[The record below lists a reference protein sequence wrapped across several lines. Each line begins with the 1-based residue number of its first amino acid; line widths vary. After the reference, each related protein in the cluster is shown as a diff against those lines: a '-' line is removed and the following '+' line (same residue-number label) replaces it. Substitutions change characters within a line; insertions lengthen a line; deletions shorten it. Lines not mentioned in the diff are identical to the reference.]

1 MKTINTLIILF
12 ALIAVVACSSN
23 SKSKQSVNVV
33 KSPAELALESAKE
46 ADSALEYKDYPLAII
61 KYSEAVDYY
70 EVAKPTSSPLDSI
83 PQKIYLLNKNIA
95 NVYLINAQ
103 NLAAQDQY
111 NDALIEYESSLNK
124 YNEIRANA
132 PESDKIDEI
141 ISTLYKN
148 TAFVSRK
155 VGDSQK
161 ALQYYDLY
169 LEANPDSV
177 DILIQKFE
185 IYRDD
190 LKNENQAYEIL
201 KEYATTKND
210 FNASNRLG
218 DLYQEKNDVD
228 NAILWYEKANSI
240 ISDANVLKQLG
251 NLYRN
256 PKKQLWEK
264 SNQALDAFMKLNP
277 SRDEIKTAYKL
288 IGDNYNK
295 LKNKAKAVE
304 YFEKYSEMEYDGD
317 IAIFLCSYYF
327 DAKNNTKT
335 LFWANKVLENNP
347 NDVRAVLFRAI
358 TKYNLKD
365 LKGAKADFER
375 IKNDQ
380 NFGKTAQQYLQII
393 K

>member
-1 MKTINTLIILF
+1 MKTINSIIVLF
-12 ALIAVVACSSN
+12 ALITVVACSSN
-23 SKSKQSVNVV
+23 SKSKQPVEIV

-46 ADSALEYKDYPLAII
+46 ADTALEYKDYSLAIS

-70 EVAKPTSSPLDSI
+70 NQALPTASPLDSI
-83 PQKIYLLNKNIA
+83 PNKIYLLNKNIA

-103 NLAAQDQY
+103 SLAAQELY
-111 NDALIEYESSLNK
+111 NDALIEYEHSLDK
-124 YNEIRANA
+124 YSQIKSNA
-132 PESDKIDEI
+132 PETDKIDDI

-161 ALQYYDLY
+161 ALQYYDMY

-190 LKNENQAYEIL
+190 LKNENQAYEVL

-240 ISDANVLKQLG
+240 KADANVLKQLG

-256 PKKQLWEK
+256 PKKQQWEK
-264 SNQALDAFMKLNP
+264 SNLALDALLQFNP
-277 SRDEIKTAYKL
+277 STEELKTAYKL
-288 IGDNYNK
+288 MGDNYNK
-295 LKNKAKAVE
+295 LKNKAEAVKF
-304 YFEKYSEMEYDGD
+304 FEKYSELEYDDD
-317 IAIFLCSYYF
+317 IAIYLCSYYF
-327 DAKNNTKT
+327 DVKNNTKT
-335 LFWANKVLENNP
+335 MFWANKVLENNP
-347 NDVRAVLFRAI
+347 NDVRALLFRGI

-365 LKGAKADFER
+365 MKGAKADFER
-375 IKNDQ
+375 IKNDP
-380 NFGKTAQQYLQII
+380 NYGKTAQQYLQII